1 MILRNASIAI
11 AGVYTARDDGVLNPN
26 NIRISPGSI
35 ISVASNGGGQ
45 GPSLQPLQR
54 SSGLMYQIVIKDLV
68 ENIKR
73 TLMDDILPRILCQL
87 DPQRKLYKE

>member
-35 ISVASNGGGQ
+35 ISVASNGGGHDQ
-45 GPSLQPLQR
+45 VYSHYKDHLI
-54 SSGLMYQIVIKDLV
+54 LM
-68 ENIKR
+68 
-73 TLMDDILPRILCQL
+73 
-87 DPQRKLYKE
+87 